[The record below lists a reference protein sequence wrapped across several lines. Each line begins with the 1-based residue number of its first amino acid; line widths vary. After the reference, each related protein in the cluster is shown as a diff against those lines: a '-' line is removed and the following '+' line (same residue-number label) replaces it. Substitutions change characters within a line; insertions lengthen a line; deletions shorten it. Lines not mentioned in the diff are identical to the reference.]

1 MTTLGGVLGSVFACP
16 IPSGVPGV
24 SVEVLNTGWTDTNW
38 DRVVSDAVPG
48 PLRLP
53 FLVGKITH
61 PKGTVVV
68 DSGLGQET
76 RSGRYPRL
84 ILKGDRHDVPAGAT
98 VVEQLGGLPAKVLLT
113 HLHYD
118 HISGLLDMT
127 PEVEVWTT
135 LEEWRT
141 ARTSNVLFPAR
152 RMQDAVTWKPIELVR
167 GRSGQQLGAPAV
179 DVYGDQ
185 TIGYLS
191 TPGHTPGSASVL
203 ARAEH
208 DAWLF
213 VGDTAWVDE
222 HLGSSRR
229 PDLVSLVVDGR
240 PKELDASLQ
249 WARAIKRQCPSL
261 KIVAGHEPKWVN
273 ESP

>member
-16 IPSGVPGV
+16 IPCGVPGV

-98 VVEQLGGLPAKVLLT
+98 VVEQLGGLPAKVL
-113 HLHYD
+113 
-118 HISGLLDMT
+118 
-127 PEVEVWTT
+127 
-135 LEEWRT
+135 
-141 ARTSNVLFPAR
+141 
-152 RMQDAVTWKPIELVR
+152 
-167 GRSGQQLGAPAV
+167 
-179 DVYGDQ
+179 
-185 TIGYLS
+185 
-191 TPGHTPGSASVL
+191 
-203 ARAEH
+203 
-208 DAWLF
+208 
-213 VGDTAWVDE
+213 
-222 HLGSSRR
+222 
-229 PDLVSLVVDGR
+229 
-240 PKELDASLQ
+240 
-249 WARAIKRQCPSL
+249 
-261 KIVAGHEPKWVN
+261 
-273 ESP
+273 